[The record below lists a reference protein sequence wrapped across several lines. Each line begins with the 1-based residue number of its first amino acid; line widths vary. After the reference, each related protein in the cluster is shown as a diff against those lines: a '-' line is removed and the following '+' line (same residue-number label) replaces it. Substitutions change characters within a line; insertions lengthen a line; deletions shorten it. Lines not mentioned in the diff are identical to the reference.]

1 MANRN
6 LLKEAIADAK
16 SVKEAAIANAKAALE
31 EAFTPYLKEKFSA
44 KLAEMEEEDMYE
56 ADKEMDETYSEEGM
70 EEMSNPVMRRGLKGD
85 DKEEKR
91 TEKMREESEVEE
103 MDLDELLAELD
114 EEMGKDE
121 DMEETLNEAEE
132 EEMEM
137 DSEEEEEGEEDDEID
152 LEDMTEDELKDLI
165 EDVIEDMVRAGEL
178 EAGEKFEDDE
188 EEEDIDID
196 MEDEEEMVSE
206 RKHYGGNKGDKPRKS
221 TAKEKD
227 ELLKEEVINEN
238 LVADFMIFLR
248 TNPEAIILGT
258 PVLLASLVA
267 VAQGGIAAIKKLA
280 SQGGKI
286 GKLAQDFIDVGKD
299 VASAASKSAGRLEEE
314 DMMDEGVLD
323 KLKDLYTDKELLSKI
338 ITVDGEKVS
347 IKDLLKLAGQ
357 GASDAISR
365 EGVEEDKRT
374 DAEEEGYLDGMRD
387 EKKDMMKEI
396 EELAST
402 LSETKLLNAKLLYT
416 NKIFR
421 AKNLNETQK
430 VKVLE
435 AFDKATSVRD
445 AKLIYETLTTV
456 KETKTAVTESM
467 RGMASKAAGMAPEK
481 KPILEVNDQFARWQ
495 ILAGIKRN

>member
-44 KLAEMEEEDMYE
+44 KLAEMEAEDMDE
-56 ADKEMDETYSEEGM
+56 AKEEMDENYSEEGM

-227 ELLKEEVINEN
+227 ELLKEE
-238 LVADFMIFLR
+238 
-248 TNPEAIILGT
+248 
-258 PVLLASLVA
+258 
-267 VAQGGIAAIKKLA
+267 
-280 SQGGKI
+280 
-286 GKLAQDFIDVGKD
+286 
-299 VASAASKSAGRLEEE
+299 E
-314 DMMDEGVLD
+314 DMMDEGVIDQLKAVYND
-323 KLKDLYTDKELLSKI
+323 PEVLGKL
-338 ITVDGEKVS
+338 ITVDGKKMS
-347 IKDLLKLAGQ
+347 LKDFLAMAGSAAAGGMRKS
-357 GASDAISR
+357 GAGKGPFNT
-365 EGVEEDKRT
+365 EGVE
-374 DAEEEGYLDGMRD
+374 MD
-387 EKKDMMKEI
+387 EAKDEMDEMKKEI

-435 AFDKATSVRD
+435 AFDKAASVRD

-467 RGMASKAAGMAPEK
+467 RGMASKAVGIAPEK

>member
-1 MANRN
+1 VDKTMANRN

-44 KLAEMEEEDMYE
+44 KLAEMEAEDMDE
-56 ADKEMDETYSEEGM
+56 AKEEMDENYSEEGM

-227 ELLKEEVINEN
+227 ELLKEE
-238 LVADFMIFLR
+238 
-248 TNPEAIILGT
+248 
-258 PVLLASLVA
+258 
-267 VAQGGIAAIKKLA
+267 
-280 SQGGKI
+280 
-286 GKLAQDFIDVGKD
+286 
-299 VASAASKSAGRLEEE
+299 E
-314 DMMDEGVLD
+314 DMMDEGVIDQLKAVYND
-323 KLKDLYTDKELLSKI
+323 PEFLGKL
-338 ITVDGEKVS
+338 ITVDGKKMS
-347 IKDLLKLAGQ
+347 LKDFLAM
-357 GASDAISR
+357 ARSAAPAR
-365 EGVEEDKRT
+365 EGMNRTED
-374 DAEEEGYLDGMRD
+374 EMD
-387 EKKDMMKEI
+387 EMKKEI

>member
-1 MANRN
+1 MANRD

-31 EAFTPYLKEKFSA
+31 EAFTPYLKEKFTA
-44 KLAEMEEEDMYE
+44 KLAEMEAEDMDE
-56 ADKEMDETYSEEGM
+56 AKEEMDENYSEDSM
-70 EEMSNPVMRRGLKGD
+70 EEMSNPVMRKGLKGD
-85 DKEEKR
+85 DTEEKR
-91 TEKMREESEVEE
+91 TEKMREEEEKMDE

-114 EEMGKDE
+114 EEMGKE
-121 DMEETLNEAEE
+121 EEMEETLNEQEE

-137 DSEEEEEGEEDDEID
+137 DSEEEVEGEEEEEID

-178 EAGEKFEDDE
+178 EAGESFESDEDE

-196 MEDEEEMVSE
+196 MEDEEEMVAE
-206 RKHYGGNKGDKPRKS
+206 RAYYGKNKGDKPRKS

-227 ELLKEEVINEN
+227 ELLKEEESV
-238 LVADFMIFLR
+238 
-248 TNPEAIILGT
+248 
-258 PVLLASLVA
+258 
-267 VAQGGIAAIKKLA
+267 
-280 SQGGKI
+280 
-286 GKLAQDFIDVGKD
+286 
-299 VASAASKSAGRLEEE
+299 EE
-314 DMMDEGVLD
+314 GALD
-323 KLKDLYTDKELLSKI
+323 KLKAIYNDPEMLGKI
-338 ITVDGEKVS
+338 ITVDGKKVS
-347 IKDLLKLAGQ
+347 LKDFLGLAAS
-357 GASDAISR
+357 GATGGMAKSGAGKTSSIG
-365 EGVEEDKRT
+365 ETEE
-374 DAEEEGYLDGMRD
+374 MD
-387 EKKDMMKEI
+387 EMKKEI

-402 LSETKLLNAKLLYT
+402 LAETKLLNAKLLYS

-435 AFDKATSVRD
+435 AFDKATTVKD
-445 AKLIYETLTTV
+445 AKLIYETLTAV

-467 RGMASKAAGMAPEK
+467 RGMASKAVGIAPEK

>member
-31 EAFTPYLKEKFSA
+31 EAFTPYLKERFSA
-44 KLAEMEEEDMYE
+44 KLAEME
-56 ADKEMDETYSEEGM
+56 TEEGM
-70 EEMSNPVMRRGLKGD
+70 YEEDNKEMEENYSEGEVEEMSNYT
-85 DKEEKR
+85 EEKR
-91 TEKMREESEVEE
+91 TGKMREKPEVDE
-103 MDLDELLAELD
+103 MNLDELLAELD
-114 EEMGKDE
+114 EEMSDE
-121 DMEETLNEAEE
+121 EKMEETLNEQEE
-132 EEMEM
+132 DMDMDDMEM
-137 DSEEEEEGEEDDEID
+137 DSEEEGEEDDEID

-188 EEEDIDID
+188 EEDIDID
-196 MEDEEEMVSE
+196 MEDEEEIVSE

-227 ELLKEEVINEN
+227 ELLKEEDINEIDLN
-238 LVADFMIFLR
+238 VTDM
-248 TNPEAIILGT
+248 EAILA
-258 PVLLASLVA
+258 LLA
-267 VAQGGIAAIKKLA
+267 GGIGLPLTALLATYAKDGIEAVKRLVKSKK
-280 SQGGKI
+280 
-286 GKLAQDFIDVGKD
+286 
-299 VASAASKSAGRLEEE
+299 AGMEEGDE
-314 DMMDEGVLD
+314 MDEMRS
-323 KLKDLYTDKELLSKI
+323 E
-338 ITVDGEKVS
+338 
-347 IKDLLKLAGQ
+347 IK
-357 GASDAISR
+357 
-365 EGVEEDKRT
+365 
-374 DAEEEGYLDGMRD
+374 
-387 EKKDMMKEI
+387 
-396 EELAST
+396 ELAST
-402 LSETKLLNAKLLYT
+402 LSEVKLLNAKLLYT

-435 AFDKATSVRD
+435 AFDKAASVRD

>member
-44 KLAEMEEEDMYE
+44 KLAEMEAEDMDE
-56 ADKEMDETYSEEGM
+56 AKEEMDENYSEEGM

-114 EEMGKDE
+114 EEMGKDK

-188 EEEDIDID
+188 EEDIDID
-196 MEDEEEMVSE
+196 VEDEEEIVAE

-227 ELLKEEVINEN
+227 ELLKEE
-238 LVADFMIFLR
+238 
-248 TNPEAIILGT
+248 
-258 PVLLASLVA
+258 
-267 VAQGGIAAIKKLA
+267 
-280 SQGGKI
+280 
-286 GKLAQDFIDVGKD
+286 
-299 VASAASKSAGRLEEE
+299 E
-314 DMMDEGVLD
+314 DMMDEGVIDQLKAVYND
-323 KLKDLYTDKELLSKI
+323 PEFLGKL
-338 ITVDGEKVS
+338 ITVDGKKMS
-347 IKDLLKLAGQ
+347 LKDFLAMAGSAAAGGMRKS
-357 GASDAISR
+357 GAGKGPFNT

-435 AFDKATSVRD
+435 AFDKAASVRD

>member
-1 MANRN
+1 VDKTMANRN

-44 KLAEMEEEDMYE
+44 KLAEMEL
-56 ADKEMDETYSEEGM
+56 EEGM
-70 EEMSNPVMRRGLKGD
+70 YEEDNQEMEETTEAKKMYKD
-85 DKEEKR
+85 DDRKDGGESKETER
-91 TEKMREESEVEE
+91 TERIKYGKGLAETEEIDEV
-103 MDLDELLAELD
+103 DLDELLAELD
-114 EEMGKDE
+114 EEMGKDK
-121 DMEETLNEAEE
+121 DMEENLNEDARTDAEE
-132 EEMEM
+132 EGYEDGME
-137 DSEEEEEGEEDDEID
+137 DEKEDEEEDEID

-178 EAGEKFEDDE
+178 EAGEKFEDEDE
-188 EEEDIDID
+188 EEEEIDID
-196 MEDEEEMVSE
+196 VEDEEEIVSE

-227 ELLKEEVINEN
+227 ELLKEE
-238 LVADFMIFLR
+238 
-248 TNPEAIILGT
+248 
-258 PVLLASLVA
+258 
-267 VAQGGIAAIKKLA
+267 
-280 SQGGKI
+280 
-286 GKLAQDFIDVGKD
+286 
-299 VASAASKSAGRLEEE
+299 E
-314 DMMDEGVLD
+314 DMMDEGLLD
-323 KLKDLYTDKELLSKI
+323 KIKAIYNDKELLSKI
-338 ITVDGEKVS
+338 ITVDGKKMS
-347 IKDLLKLAGQ
+347 IKDLLQLAAS
-357 GASDAISR
+357 GAGAATR
-365 EGVEEDKRT
+365 GEGVEEDKRT

-387 EKKDMMKEI
+387 EKEDMMREI
-396 EELAST
+396 EELALT

>member
-44 KLAEMEEEDMYE
+44 KLAEMEAEDMDE
-56 ADKEMDETYSEEGM
+56 AKEEMDENYSEEGM

-114 EEMGKDE
+114 EEMGKEE
-121 DMEETLNEAEE
+121 DMEENLNEDARTDAEE
-132 EEMEM
+132 EGYEDGME
-137 DSEEEEEGEEDDEID
+137 DEKEDEEDDEID

-188 EEEDIDID
+188 EEDIDID
-196 MEDEEEMVSE
+196 MEDEEEIVSE

-227 ELLKEEVINEN
+227 ELLKEEEISEIIDPVSI
-238 LVADFMIFLR
+238 MIAAV
-248 TNPEAIILGT
+248 TGILG
-258 PVLLASLVA
+258 VS
-267 VAQGGIAAIKKLA
+267 GGAMALMDKLEKMAAKDP
-280 SQGGKI
+280 GGKADKVYKFLTSI
-286 GKLAQDFIDVGKD
+286 GK
-299 VASAASKSAGRLEEE
+299 
-314 DMMDEGVLD
+314 
-323 KLKDLYTDKELLSKI
+323 T
-338 ITVDGEKVS
+338 
-347 IKDLLKLAGQ
+347 
-357 GASDAISR
+357 ASDAA
-365 EGVEEDKRT
+365 GGPVKED
-374 DAEEEGYLDGMRD
+374 DEMRD
-387 EKKDMMKEI
+387 ERKEMEEQL
-396 EELAST
+396 EELTST

-467 RGMASKAAGMAPEK
+467 RGMASKAVGIAPEK

>member
-1 MANRN
+1 VDKTMANRN

-44 KLAEMEEEDMYE
+44 KLAEMETEEGMYEED
-56 ADKEMDETYSEEGM
+56 DKEMEENYSEGEV
-70 EEMSNPVMRRGLKGD
+70 EEMSNYT
-85 DKEEKR
+85 EEKR
-91 TEKMREESEVEE
+91 TEKMREKPEVEE

-114 EEMGKDE
+114 EEMSKE
-121 DMEETLNEAEE
+121 KEMEETLNEAEE
-132 EEMEM
+132 ET
-137 DSEEEEEGEEDDEID
+137 EEEESEEVEGEEDDEID

-165 EDVIEDMVRAGEL
+165 EDVIADMVRAGEL
-178 EAGEKFEDDE
+178 EAGEKFEAGEDEGE
-188 EEEDIDID
+188 EEEEIDFEE
-196 MEDEEEMVSE
+196 EDEEEIVSE

-227 ELLKEEVINEN
+227 ELLKEEEEVSEIIDP
-238 LVADFMIFLR
+238 VSIIITTIAS
-248 TNPEAIILGT
+248 ILG
-258 PVLLASLVA
+258 AS
-267 VAQGGIAAIKKLA
+267 GGAAAIMSKLEKMA
-280 SQGGKI
+280 SKDPGGKADKVYKFLTSL
-286 GKLAQDFIDVGKD
+286 GK
-299 VASAASKSAGRLEEE
+299 AG
-314 DMMDEGVLD
+314 
-323 KLKDLYTDKELLSKI
+323 
-338 ITVDGEKVS
+338 
-347 IKDLLKLAGQ
+347 
-357 GASDAISR
+357 SDAAGSSVK
-365 EGVEEDKRT
+365 EMED
-374 DAEEEGYLDGMRD
+374 
-387 EKKDMMKEI
+387 EI

>member
-1 MANRN
+1 VDKTMANRN

-44 KLAEMEEEDMYE
+44 KLAEMETEEGMYEED
-56 ADKEMDETYSEEGM
+56 DKEMEENYSEGEV
-70 EEMSNPVMRRGLKGD
+70 EEMSNYT
-85 DKEEKR
+85 EEKR
-91 TEKMREESEVEE
+91 TEKMREKPEVEE

-114 EEMGKDE
+114 EEMSKE
-121 DMEETLNEAEE
+121 KEMEETLNEAEE
-132 EEMEM
+132 ET
-137 DSEEEEEGEEDDEID
+137 EEEESEEVEGEEDDEID

-165 EDVIEDMVRAGEL
+165 EDVIADMVRAGEL
-178 EAGEKFEDDE
+178 EAGEKFEDDG

-227 ELLKEEVINEN
+227 ELLKEE
-238 LVADFMIFLR
+238 
-248 TNPEAIILGT
+248 
-258 PVLLASLVA
+258 
-267 VAQGGIAAIKKLA
+267 
-280 SQGGKI
+280 
-286 GKLAQDFIDVGKD
+286 
-299 VASAASKSAGRLEEE
+299 EE
-314 DMMDEGVLD
+314 DMMDEGLLD
-323 KLKDLYTDKELLSKI
+323 KLKDIYNDKELLSKI
-338 ITVDGEKVS
+338 ITVDGKKMS
-347 IKDLLKLAGQ
+347 IKDLLQLAAS
-357 GASDAISR
+357 GAAGGMRKSGAGKGPFNT

-387 EKKDMMKEI
+387 EKEDMMREI